1 MKRAFTLIELLVVIA
16 IIAIL
21 AAMLLPALAK
31 AREKARQI
39 SCTSNQKQIM
49 LAYALYSNDFE
60 GFMFG
65 HLGAANLGCR
75 SPATVLVSNQKYLDA
90 NVFHCPSLSGTT
102 RDLWR
107 CLGVYRADMN
117 MSGGLYNIKKSTWG
131 DFYVPKRSG
140 WDESHYALAA
150 VKVPSEIIL
159 TADTQRKSTATT
171 HPLCGEWTF
180 QPRYEIEYGAI
191 SVHHGGNANVG
202 YFDGHVGSLNEG
214 QLRTYG
220 ATKVCVE
227 GAQIR

>member
-39 SCTSNQKQIM
+39 SCASSQKQIM
-49 LAYALYSNDFE
+49 LAYALYSSDFE

-107 CLGVYRADMN
+107 CLGAYRVDLNGAN
-117 MSGGLYNIKKSTWG
+117 LYNAKKSTWG
-131 DFYVPKRSG
+131 DFYVPKRTG
-140 WDESHYALAA
+140 WDESHYFLAA
-150 VKVPSEIIL
+150 IKVPSEIFL
-159 TADTQRKSTATT
+159 TADTQKKSTATT
-171 HPLCGEWTF
+171 YAFCGEWTF
-180 QPRYEIEYGAI
+180 EPRAEVEFAAI

-202 YFDGHVGSLNEG
+202 YFDGHVGSMNEG

-220 ATKVCVE
+220 ATKVVVE